1 MSPEFSRSSDNGPRV
16 TLALM
21 FVRKY
26 QRLSRVSS
34 SSWNVIAGVLKAV
47 AVLRILSANLH
58 HCDSSNAHDFT
69 LTDVIR
75 LTAFIVWQK
84 FHSSC

>member
-21 FVRKY
+21 PVRKY

-34 SSWNVIAGVLKAV
+34 SSWNVIAGRGTEGSRSVE
-47 AVLRILSANLH
+47 
-58 HCDSSNAHDFT
+58 DFVGQPT
-69 LTDVIR
+69 SL
-75 LTAFIVWQK
+75 
-84 FHSSC
+84 